1 MSMTSPLDLLLP
13 YQQRW
18 QRDDS
23 RFKYGLW
30 SRQTG
35 KDFTSAAEIVV
46 DCKMRP
52 KTTWMIAAPS
62 ERQSLET
69 LAKCAEWAEAFDI
82 ATEGI
87 REVREG
93 PEAILKQGELRF
105 ANGSRIIA
113 VPGRPDTVR
122 GFSANVLMTEFAFFE
137 DPDATW
143 RAILPSITNPLRGG
157 EKKVRLITTPNGQ
170 GNKAHD
176 LWVKETG
183 SKFKWS
189 KHKVTIHDAVAAG
202 LPVDVEELRTMLDD
216 PEGWA
221 QEYECEFL
229 DAAGVLL
236 PYDLIATCEVPE
248 AVTSQPDDFWRV
260 RPQFPLF
267 AGWDFARK
275 KDLSV
280 LWTAQKV
287 GPIAV
292 TKEVLVMRGMSTPD
306 QVELV
311 SHRLQHITRLCL
323 DYTGSGVGAGD
334 LLVKKFGEWNIDKH
348 QFGKVELCTFTDSLK
363 RDIFPSLRVA
373 MEQRAMLVP
382 ANREIREDLHSMYRV
397 VTAAGNVTYRAP
409 HSPNGHAD
417 RATALAL
424 CHRAASHGGATG
436 GLVAVRSERPRG
448 RRSA

>member
-1 MSMTSPLDLLLP
+1 MSPIDLLLP
-13 YQQRW
+13 YQRKW
-18 QRDDS
+18 VDDES

-35 KDFTSAAEIVV
+35 KDFSSAAEIVR
-46 DCKMRP
+46 DCKLRD

-69 LAKCAEWAEAFDI
+69 LAKCGEWSEAFDL
-82 ATEGI
+82 ASEGI
-87 REVREG
+87 REERDG
-93 PEAILKQGELRF
+93 PEALLKQGEIKF
-105 ANGSRIIA
+105 ANGSRVIA

-176 LWVKETG
+176 LWTKENST
-183 SKFKWS
+183 KHKWS

-202 LPVDVEELRTMLDD
+202 LPVDPEELRAMLDD

-229 DAAGVLL
+229 DSAGVLL
-236 PYDLIATCEVPE
+236 PYELIATCEAAE
-248 AVTSQPDDFWRV
+248 ATTTQADAFWNARQ
-260 RPQFPLF
+260 QFPLY

-287 GPIAV
+287 GPIKV
-292 TKEVLVMRGMSTPD
+292 TKEVLIMRGMSTPA

-311 SHRLQHITRLCL
+311 SHRLKHITRLCL
-323 DYTGSGVGAGD
+323 DYTGAGVGAGD
-334 LLVKKFGEWNIDKH
+334 LLVEKFGEWNFDKH

-363 RDIFPSLRVA
+363 RDIFPSLKVA
-373 MEQRAMLVP
+373 LEQREFLVP
-382 ANREIREDLHSMYRV
+382 ATREIREDLHSMYRV

-417 RATALAL
+417 RCTGLAL
-424 CHRAASHGGATG
+424 CNRAAGIGGAAG
-436 GLVAVRSERPRG
+436 GLRSVKSERPRG
-448 RRSA
+448 RRLVA